1 MHIKMSFM
9 MIMLIKTRLILN
21 DVTWT
26 LSSCVS
32 ITARFI
38 KENIQERS
46 TIKDVMLNSALM
58 LLVNPLMVFS
68 GLYVYRYFK

>member
-1 MHIKMSFM
+1 M
-9 MIMLIKTRLILN
+9 RLILN
-21 DVTWT
+21 DVTGT

-38 KENIQERS
+38 KENIQEIS
-46 TIKDVMLNSALM
+46 TSHEDVVLKSALM

-68 GLYVYRYFK
+68 DLGSAVAQW